1 MRRRDFIT
9 GLAGAAWCSLA
20 RAQTTARHFRIGML
34 DTSLRQRNANFGAF
48 QEALRERG
56 YVEGQNLTFEYR
68 SADGGNE
75 RFAAL
80 AGELVRLDVDVIVTR
95 GTPAALAARAA
106 STTVPVVMAA
116 AGDPLA
122 IARSPERPAR
132 NMTGFGA
139 AARGIEAK
147 RVAILKELIP
157 RVARITALMNLS
169 NPSRQAEWSEIEAGA
184 RALGVEAQVL
194 DTRTLADIGRSFDAA
209 SRLRADA
216 LVVGSDTVMQA
227 NQGHVIELAAAHRLP
242 AIYTFRD
249 YVDAGG
255 LASYGVSLPALYRQA
270 AAYVDRILQGAKP
283 DALPIE
289 PPAKFELVIN
299 FKSATALGV
308 VVPNTLLTSIDELIQ

>member
-1 MRRRDFIT
+1 VM
-9 GLAGAAWCSLA
+9 
-20 RAQTTARHFRIGML
+20 
-34 DTSLRQRNANFGAF
+34 
-48 QEALRERG
+48 
-56 YVEGQNLTFEYR
+56 
-68 SADGGNE
+68 
-75 RFAAL
+75 
-80 AGELVRLDVDVIVTR
+80 VTR

-139 AARGIEAK
+139 AARGIEGK

-157 RVARITALMNLS
+157 HVGRIAALMNLS

-184 RALGVEAQVL
+184 RSSGVEAQVL
-194 DTRTLADIGRSFDAA
+194 DTRTVADIERSFDAA

-216 LVVGSDTVMQA
+216 LVVGSDTVMQS
-227 NQGHVIELAAAHRLP
+227 NQGLVIELAATHRLP

-289 PPAKFELVIN
+289 PPARFELVIN
-299 FKSATALGV
+299 LRTATALGV
-308 VVPNTLLTSIDELIQ
+308 SVPSTLLAGVDELVR